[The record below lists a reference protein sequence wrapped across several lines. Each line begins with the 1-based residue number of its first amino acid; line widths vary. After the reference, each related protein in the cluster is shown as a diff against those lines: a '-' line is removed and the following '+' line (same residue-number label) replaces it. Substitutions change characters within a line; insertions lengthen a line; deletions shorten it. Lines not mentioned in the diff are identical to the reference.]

1 MNIGVVHSVAEAIAH
16 LSQPAPEARKNTVL
30 KILRALG
37 LSR

>member
-1 MNIGVVHSVAEAIAH
+1 MNIGVVRSVEEAIGYLA
-16 LSQPAPEARKNTVL
+16 QPAPEARTNTVL